1 VRRRAARESER
12 YVLLMAGSYFNSFGE
27 RLEPWMAVWHVVQF
41 RQRGVRRLWVA
52 TGCEPRAPEAS
63 GE

>member
-1 VRRRAARESER
+1 
-12 YVLLMAGSYFNSFGE
+12 MAGSYFNSFGE